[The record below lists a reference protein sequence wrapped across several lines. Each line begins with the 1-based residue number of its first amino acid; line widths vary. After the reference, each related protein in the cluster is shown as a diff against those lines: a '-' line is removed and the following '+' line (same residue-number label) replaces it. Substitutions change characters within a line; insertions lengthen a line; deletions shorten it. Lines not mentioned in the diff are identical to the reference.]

1 MSRASL
7 VVSAK
12 SRVNMPRVRPPW
24 YSATNL
30 SSVSLRNAALVG
42 AGVGL
47 GYVVARA
54 LGGDVRPTPSG
65 NSAALELLDSP
76 YHTAN

>member
-1 MSRASL
+1 MSARAIDVMMS
-7 VVSAK
+7 
-12 SRVNMPRVRPPW
+12 
-24 YSATNL
+24 TNL